1 MSEVLPT
8 VEQLFGE
15 VKAYKFV
22 EFTSQL
28 KIGLSSVEKIYS
40 VYVILENAKTYL
52 YGYKTNHTNPI
63 PYILPL
69 SRDESLWSIK

>member
-52 YGYKTNHTNPI
+52 YGYKTNQTNPI

-69 SRDESLWSIK
+69 SRDENLWSIE